1 MRTVL
6 QRVREAEVRVAGE
19 AVGRIGKGILVF
31 LAVEKG
37 DSSAQ
42 AEVLAKKIMALR
54 IFPSGEK
61 KNMDRS
67 AADVGGAFLV
77 VSQFTLAAS
86 CQEGNRPSFDQAA
99 PPDEAEKLY
108 EYFVDELKKGP
119 CPVATGKFRAMMEVS
134 LVNDGPVTFILEST

>member
-6 QRVREAEVRVAGE
+6 QRVREAQVKVAGE
-19 AVGRIGKGILVF
+19 VVGRIGKGILVF

-42 AEVLAKKIMALR
+42 AQALARKILAFR

-61 KNMDRS
+61 KNMDLS
-67 AADVGGAFLV
+67 AADVAGAFLV
-77 VSQFTLAAS
+77 VSQFTLAAN

-99 PPDEAEKLY
+99 PPDEAERLY
-108 EYFVDELKKGP
+108 EYFIEELKKGP
-119 CPVATGKFRAMMEVS
+119 CPVATGTFRAMMEVS
-134 LVNDGPVTFILEST
+134 LVNDGPVTFILESK